1 MAIQGE
7 IGSLESS
14 NLPLD
19 GFTSNFSFYSS
30 TSYSYQNKSISGFRT
45 RTGISY
51 GSSSIVDSNIDF
63 EVGTIIKVYFL
74 NSVRGITS
82 LSFSSSVS
90 TSNNI
95 RFFNGSSYITGISS
109 FDVVNGLG
117 IVSTKALEI
126 QFVVINSTQVAAINT
141 YYYEALEDTNYRFTT
156 VVLNEATV
164 GGAGNSIAS
173 HSTFT
178 GTKTPSF
185 ITNSTSTTSGA
196 TSTSKGLCLEGG
208 WYPICVAGWNCE
220 YRYYDLPICYLF
232 NRTTVTYKSGDTEYV
247 GWGASL
253 SWKIH
258 NPTTTAS
265 ASTISVYILWM
276 R

>member
-1 MAIQGE
+1 MTIQGT

-14 NLPLD
+14 NLSLD
-19 GFTSNFSFYSS
+19 GFTSNFSFYTTSS
-30 TSYSYQNKSISGFRT
+30 TTSQEKSIIGFETKSGVQYT
-45 RTGISY
+45 NSNIDY
-51 GSSSIVDSNIDF
+51 NIDF
-63 EVGTIIKVYFL
+63 EVGTIIKVLFYNAIKGVTKLTF
-74 NSVRGITS
+74 NFNNTS
-82 LSFSSSVS
+82 YKA
-90 TSNNI
+90 
-95 RFFNGSSYITGISS
+95 RYFNGSSYTSISS

-117 IVSTKALEI
+117 IVSHSSSEI
-126 QFVVINSTQVAAINT
+126 QFVVINSSQVAAINT
-141 YYYEALEDTNYRFTT
+141 YYSEAYTDTNFHYTT

-178 GTKTPSF
+178 GIKTPSF
-185 ITNSTSTTSGA
+185 TTDSTSTTSGA
-196 TSTSKGLCLEGG
+196 STTSKGLCLTGG
-208 WYPICVAGWNCE
+208 WYPIGVAGWSCE

-232 NRTTVTYKSGDTEYV
+232 NRTSVTYRSGSTEYT